1 MNEEIAKL
9 LEQNASNVCNSG
21 TRSRLDIGGD
31 KEVAKAWKLIQK
43 EIKKIDKDFYEIIKD
58 R

>member
-9 LEQNASNVCNSG
+9 LKQNASNVCNSG

-43 EIKKIDKDFYEIIKD
+43 EIKKIDKDFYERIKD

>member
-9 LEQNASNVCNSG
+9 LKQNASNVCNSG
-21 TRSRLDIGGD
+21 TKSRLDVGD
-31 KEVAKAWKLIQK
+31 NKEVEKAWKLIQK
-43 EIKKIDKDFYEIIKD
+43 VIKQIDPNFYEIIKD